1 MTELEKLGFGADVD
15 ALESYVA
22 TLQDAAGMGNPL
34 VDDAAYDA
42 HVRLLKQLKPTSS
55 VLNRNWEVED
65 NELNEYDDVLK
76 KYGMCSITTITT
88 IDELYKFKNVLD
100 EIGHPVDI
108 VASTKENGYGV
119 RAVYLNGHL

>member
-108 VASTKENGYGV
+108 VASTKEMDT
-119 RAVYLNGHL
+119 A